1 MAFLKNIEIKNLRSL
16 RSVGEVP
23 IAPITILLGKNSV
36 GKSTF
41 ARVFP
46 LLRQSVESKKRSP
59 ILWFGDYV
67 DFGSF
72 EQAISRGEK
81 EISIGFDFD
90 ISHDYEKIL
99 PWASKI
105 FQEQT
110 FRVGSERNFSIE
122 SARVVLTLAVGDA
135 VYAKKL
141 LIKTLDLTI
150 ELNLNESNKF
160 KELIVNGE
168 KVKIPENGK
177 IIVQQGSVL
186 PSLSFLVER
195 KLGNQTYLFRSP
207 QILNKIDE
215 ELKPAVTKA
224 LSKFSFVSV
233 EGLSASLSKS
243 RVKKPDNFESMLDYA
258 IYLQRYFVINN
269 CFGLIDLIDENLK
282 DYFSSVKYL
291 KPLRATAERYYR
303 RQDLSV
309 QEIDAEGRNLPM
321 FLDSLTQTQLND
333 FQDWL
338 KPVLGLSV
346 SAQREGGQIMV
357 VAQTDEDA
365 EPYNIADMG
374 FGISQVLPI
383 AAQLWMVQKP
393 RANKKVPVVIE
404 QPELHLH
411 PDYQARLADLF
422 VASLGVNKN
431 ARNSLIIETHSP
443 HIVNRLGELIE
454 NGKLKR
460 EDVVILLFETMDD
473 ESKSV
478 RIRVSDFDDEGVL
491 QNWPFGFFEPEM
503 NNVD

>member
-1 MAFLKNIEIKNLRSL
+1 MAFLKNLEIKNLRSL

-72 EQAISRGEK
+72 EQAISRGEN
-81 EISIGFDFD
+81 EISISFDLD
-90 ISHDYEKIL
+90 IFHDYEKIS

-105 FQEQT
+105 YQEQP
-110 FRVGSERNFSIE
+110 FRIGGERNFSIN
-122 SARVVLTLAVGDA
+122 SARVVLSLATSDA

-141 LIKTLDLTI
+141 SITTLDLNI
-150 ELNLNESNKF
+150 ELNFNESNKF
-160 KELIVNGE
+160 KDLVINGE
-168 KVKIPENGK
+168 KIKLPENGRVM
-177 IIVQQGSVL
+177 VQQGNIL
-186 PSLSFLVER
+186 PSLSFFVER
-195 KLGNQTYLFRSP
+195 KISGQNYLFRSS
-207 QILNKIDE
+207 QLVNDIDAD
-215 ELKPAVTKA
+215 LKPSVTKA
-224 LSKFSFVSV
+224 MSKFAFVSAEELSANLSKRR
-233 EGLSASLSKS
+233 L
-243 RVKKPDNFESMLDYA
+243 KKPEEFSKMLDYA
-258 IYLQRYFVINN
+258 KFLQKYFAVNN
-269 CFGLIDLIDENLK
+269 CFGLIDFVDETLK

-321 FLDSLTQTQLND
+321 FLDSLTQTQLKD

-338 KPVLGLSV
+338 DPVLGLSV
-346 SAQREGGQIMV
+346 SAKREGGQVMV
-357 VAQTDEDA
+357 VAKTDEDA

-393 RANKKVPVVIE
+393 RINKGFPVVIE

-422 VASLGVNKN
+422 AASLGRNKN
-431 ARNSLIIETHSP
+431 TRNSLIIETHSP

-454 NGKLKR
+454 SGKLAR
-460 EDVVILLFETMDD
+460 EDVVILLFEPSQD
-473 ESKSV
+473 ETKSV
-478 RIRVSDFDDEGVL
+478 KIRVSNFDKEGVL
-491 QNWPFGFFEPEM
+491 QNWPFGFFEPEFK
-503 NNVD
+503 NVD

>member
-1 MAFLKNIEIKNLRSL
+1 MAFLRNLEIKNLRSL
-16 RSVGEVP
+16 KDVGEVP

-72 EQAISRGEK
+72 EQAISRGEE
-81 EISIGFDFD
+81 EISIGFNID
-90 ISHDYEKIL
+90 IFYDHEKIS

-105 FQEQT
+105 YLEQPY
-110 FRVGSERNFSIE
+110 RIGNERNFSIN
-122 SARVVLTLAVGDA
+122 SARVVLTLSGSEA

-141 LIKTLDLTI
+141 SIATVDLSI
-150 ELNLNESNKF
+150 ELNFNESNKF
-160 KELIVNGE
+160 KDLLVNGE
-168 KVKIPENGK
+168 KIKLPENGK
-177 IIVQQGSVL
+177 VMVQQGNIL
-186 PSLSFLVER
+186 PLLSFFLER
-195 KLGNQTYLFRSP
+195 KLGGENYLFRTS
-207 QILNKIDE
+207 QLVKQFDAD
-215 ELKPAVTKA
+215 LKPSVTKA
-224 LSKFSFVSV
+224 MAKFAFIGAEDLSVSI
-233 EGLSASLSKS
+233 SKR
-243 RVKKPDNFESMLDYA
+243 RVKKPEEFIKMLDYA
-258 IYLQRYFVINN
+258 KYLQKNFAINN
-269 CFGLIDLIDENLK
+269 CFGLIDLIDEALK

-321 FLDSLTQTQLND
+321 FLDSLTQSQLKD

-338 KPVLGLSV
+338 DPVLGLSV
-346 SAQREGGQIMV
+346 SAKREGGQVMV
-357 VAQTDEDA
+357 VAKTDEDA

-393 RANKKVPVVIE
+393 RITKGFPVVIE

-422 VASLGVNKN
+422 AASLGKNKN
-431 ARNSLIIETHSP
+431 KRNSLIVETHSP
-443 HIVNRLGELIE
+443 HIVNRLGELVE
-454 NGKLKR
+454 SGKLAR
-460 EDVVILLFETMDD
+460 EDVAILLFEPSQD
-473 ESKSV
+473 ETKNV
-478 RIRVSDFDDEGVL
+478 KIRVSNFDEEGVL
-491 QNWPFGFFEPEM
+491 QNWPFGFFEPELK
-503 NNVD
+503 NVD

>member
-1 MAFLKNIEIKNLRSL
+1 MAFLKNLEIKNLRSL
-16 RSVGEVP
+16 KDVGEVP

-81 EISIGFDFD
+81 EISIGFDVDVF
-90 ISHDYEKIL
+90 HDYEKTS
-99 PWASKI
+99 PWAARVYI
-105 FQEQT
+105 EQP
-110 FRVGSERNFSIE
+110 FRVGNERNFSIN
-122 SARVVLTLAVGDA
+122 SAKVVLTLAGGDA
-135 VYAKKL
+135 AYAKKL
-141 LIKTLDLTI
+141 SIATHDLVI
-150 ELNLNESNKF
+150 EVNFNESNKF
-160 KELIVNGE
+160 IDLRINDE
-168 KVKIPENGK
+168 KVKIPENGT
-177 IIVQQGSVL
+177 IMVQQGNIL
-186 PSLSFLVER
+186 PSLSLYVER
-195 KLGNQTYLFRSP
+195 KIGNRNYLFKSS
-207 QILNKIDE
+207 QLLNKIED
-215 ELKPAVTKA
+215 ELKPSITKA
-224 LSKFSFVSV
+224 LSKFAFINVKD
-233 EGLSASLSKS
+233 LSASLSKS
-243 RVKKPDNFESMLDYA
+243 RIKKPEKFSNMLDYA
-258 IYLQRYFVINN
+258 VYLQKSFAINN
-269 CFGLIDLIDENLK
+269 CFGLIDLIDESLK

-321 FLDSLTQTQLND
+321 FLDSLTLAQLKD

-338 KPVLGLSV
+338 DPVLGLSV
-346 SAQREGGQIMV
+346 SAKRDGGQVMV
-357 VAQTDEDA
+357 MAKTEEDA

-393 RANKKVPVVIE
+393 RLNKAFPVVIE

-422 VASLGVNKN
+422 AASLGKDKLK
-431 ARNSLIIETHSP
+431 RNSLIIETHSP

-454 NGKLKR
+454 SGKLAR
-460 EDVVILLFETMDD
+460 EDVVILLFEPSQDK
-473 ESKSV
+473 SKSV
-478 RIRVSDFDDEGVL
+478 KIRVSNFDEEGVL
-491 QNWPFGFFEPEM
+491 QNWPFGFFEPEFK
-503 NNVD
+503 NVD